1 MPRRRKLN
9 SESSKQEFERRYEA
23 EGYSKERADRIY
35 GATVEKVAE
44 EQAEHEPSGI
54 KVEHVKGHIAFSDRG
69 RRYRV
74 RPHQARVRAHAQ
86 SHSRGHH
93 RGLCD
98 AACRRGQRSHPH
110 GESKRA
116 T

>member
-1 MPRRRKLN
+1 MPRRRKLD

-35 GATVEKVAE
+35 GATVGKVAE
-44 EQAEHEPSGI
+44 EQAEHEPGGV
-54 KVEHVKGHIAFSDRG
+54 KVEQVKGHIAFSDRG

-74 RPHQARVRAHAQ
+74 RPHKAQVRAHAQ
-86 SHSRGHH
+86 HHGRGHH

-98 AACRRGQRSHPH
+98 AACHRGRRSYSH
-110 GESKRA
+110 GESRGGP
-116 T
+116 

>member
-9 SESSKQEFERRYEA
+9 SESSKREFERRYEG
-23 EGYSKERADRIY
+23 EGYTKERADRIY

-44 EQAEHEPSGI
+44 EQAGHEPGGV
-54 KVEHVKGHIAFSDRG
+54 KVEHVRGHIAYSDRG

-74 RPHQARVRAHAQ
+74 RTHEARVRAHAQ

-93 RGLCD
+93 GGLCD
-98 AACRRGQRSHPH
+98 AACRRGRRSHSH
-110 GESKRA
+110 GEARRA
-116 T
+116 P

>member
-1 MPRRRKLN
+1 
-9 SESSKQEFERRYEA
+9 
-23 EGYSKERADRIY
+23 
-35 GATVEKVAE
+35 
-44 EQAEHEPSGI
+44 
-54 KVEHVKGHIAFSDRG
+54 
-69 RRYRV
+69 V